1 MKFVLF
7 KYKKYEKLYYKKYQA
22 KKTATFKHGSKFC
35 SELLVQKTSN
45 TA

>member
-7 KYKKYEKLYYKKYQA
+7 KYKKYKNCILQIVLGKKR
-22 KKTATFKHGSKFC
+22 ATFKHGSKFC